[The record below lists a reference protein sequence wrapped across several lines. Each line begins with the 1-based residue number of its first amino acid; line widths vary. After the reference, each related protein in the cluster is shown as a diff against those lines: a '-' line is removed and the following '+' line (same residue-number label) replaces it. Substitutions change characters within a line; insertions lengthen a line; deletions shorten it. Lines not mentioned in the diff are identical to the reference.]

1 MITFKQFLH
10 EAPMHGGKYREVLSR
25 VGDTAKMGF
34 EIEVLCR
41 EGSEYWHPPK
51 GHDIDTKSLSTL
63 QDIEKKF
70 SIDAMRR
77 KAIDAEYGD
86 FLARAEDEYVDE
98 NWNDF
103 DEDEK
108 LGRKLAARSFRNKPP
123 TMDKWIAMLGVEKF
137 IDEFEL
143 VPHAELD
150 YMDGWRESA
159 TAVAK
164 ALAYLVKGVVK
175 VGAKGYTSWNIT
187 QDTSIKD
194 YDGKNVDTGMTG
206 YGFEIVSPPLS
217 AKKAMAILPQV
228 LLFCSH
234 NELSTNDTT
243 GIHVNISLPD
253 MEHFDALK
261 LVLFMGDQYV
271 LDKFNRSSNTFTRS
285 QFQQAVDGINTTGS
299 VPSSAEEIIAL
310 ANDALSQT
318 GKNFSVNLN
327 HVPQYVEFRAAGGGG
342 YEGRAKDIEEVAGR
356 WLTALEIACDP
367 ARERNLYLKKVAALR
382 DRAEMK

>member
-25 VGDTAKMGF
+25 VGDEAKIGF

-41 EGSEYWHPPK
+41 EGSEYWHAPN
-51 GHDIDTKSLSTL
+51 GHDIDVKSLSTL
-63 QDIEKKF
+63 VDIEKKF
-70 SIDAMRR
+70 SIDAVRR

-103 DEDEK
+103 DDDEK
-108 LGRKLAARSFRNKPP
+108 FGRRAAARAFKSKPP
-123 TMDKWIAMLGVEKF
+123 SMDKWIAMLGVDKF

-143 VPHAELD
+143 EPHAELD
-150 YMDGWRESA
+150 YMNGWRESA

-164 ALAYLVKGVVK
+164 ALSYLVKGAVK
-175 VGAKGYTSWNIT
+175 VGAKGYSSWNIT

-194 YDGKNVDTGMTG
+194 DDGKNVDTGMTG

-217 AKKAMAILPQV
+217 AKTAMALLPQI

-234 NELSTNDTT
+234 NELTTNDTT

-253 MEHFDALK
+253 MTHFDALK

-271 LDKFNRSSNTFTRS
+271 LNKFNRAANTFTRS
-285 QFQQAVDGINTTGS
+285 QFTQALDGINTTGT
-299 VPSSAEEIIAL
+299 VPDSLSDVIEV
-310 ANDALSQT
+310 ANQALSET
-318 GKNFSVNLN
+318 GKNFSVNLG